1 MIVHRITP
9 LMRARRQGYR
19 LAFRVLSVWWFV
31 RRPHKLGVKC
41 VLTDGPRVLLVRHTY
56 AGGEWELPGGT
67 PKRHEPALKAARR
80 EMREELGLTID
91 GWTELGQLR
100 VRQYH
105 REDTVT
111 ILHAELSAPT
121 LRLDYA
127 ELAAAD
133 WFDRDALPPDRG
145 RLVAAIVARAP
156 G

>member
-19 LAFRVLSVWWFV
+19 LAFWVLSVWWFV
-31 RRPHKLGVKC
+31 RRPHQLGVKC
-41 VLTDGPRVLLVRHTY
+41 VLTDGRRVLLVRHTY
-56 AGGEWELPGGT
+56 GSDEWELPGGR
-67 PKRHEPALKAARR
+67 PKRHEAALNAARR
-80 EMREELGLTID
+80 EMHEELGLTID
-91 GWTELGQLR
+91 GWSELGQLK

-127 ELAAAD
+127 ELAAAE
-133 WFDRDALPPDRG
+133 WFDREALPPDRG
-145 RLVAAIVARAP
+145 RHVAAIVGRARS
-156 G
+156 